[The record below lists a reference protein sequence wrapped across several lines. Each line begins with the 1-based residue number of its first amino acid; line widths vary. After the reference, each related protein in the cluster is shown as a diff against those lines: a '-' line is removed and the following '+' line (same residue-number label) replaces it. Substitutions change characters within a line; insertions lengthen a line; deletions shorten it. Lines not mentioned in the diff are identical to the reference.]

1 MACGSTP
8 DVGSPPWRARGSIL
22 GSATVLVLLVAEF
35 DKWRQ
40 TAKEELILYLVKAL
54 NRDNK
59 KDVYYHKLASG
70 NRQNPIER
78 KKQKNDI
85 SCNSCGRWHWE
96 ERRER
101 PAEGREQLTR
111 SDTGKR
117 GDLIAQLAKSTGRKQ
132 QERLVPSVSALCCSW
147 WVPMC
152 SPPPPLSRAAACHGS
167 LHRNRM
173 ISPHL
178 LVNTGH
184 CGSHAK
190 AGPFVLDR
198 DH

>member
-1 MACGSTP
+1 MS
-8 DVGSPPWRARGSIL
+8 ARPVSVCFERHEPASGK
-22 GSATVLVLLVAEF
+22 T
-35 DKWRQ
+35 DKIPSRK
-40 TAKEELILYLVKAL
+40 KEEK
-54 NRDNK
+54 
-59 KDVYYHKLASG
+59 
-70 NRQNPIER
+70 
-78 KKQKNDI
+78 KKQPDI
-85 SCNSCGRWHWE
+85 SCNSCRRWHWE

-101 PAEGREQLTR
+101 PAEGGEQLTR

-132 QERLVPSVSALCCSW
+132 QERLVPSVWLS
-147 WVPMC
+147 
-152 SPPPPLSRAAACHGS
+152 SPPLLVGPSVAFLCSRHPPSPLFSRTAACHGS
-167 LHRNRM
+167 LHRNKM

-184 CGSHAK
+184 RGSHAK